1 MSTQLSPVAP
11 VTQVTVKN
19 ILFPTD
25 FSEASEHALEYAK
38 LLARRYGATI
48 HAVHVFTPDLY
59 GALPAEALSS
69 AVVRMRRDVHERM
82 DEMHHKMDGL
92 HHATFVSEGPLWTVV
107 DHVIE
112 NQEIDLIVLGT
123 SARTGV
129 ERLLLGSVAEE
140 IFRRSPVPVLTVGP
154 RARQA
159 GEEVHFN
166 HILFATDLNGTNER
180 AAQYAIALAQ
190 EYQSKLTLLHVIDDV
205 KGEAATDL
213 ARVTTYFS
221 EKLHALV
228 PAEAELWCQPE
239 VVIRCGKPA
248 DQILAVEQE
257 RPTDLIILGAKH
269 SEHTLA
275 ATHFRWPT
283 AAHVV
288 HDADCPV
295 LTVRQV

>member
-1 MSTQLSPVAP
+1 MSTLMTPVARH
-11 VTQVTVKN
+11 VTVKN

-25 FSEASEHALEYAK
+25 FSEPSEHALPYAK

-59 GALPAEALSS
+59 GSLPAEALSA
-69 AVVRMRRDVHERM
+69 AVIRMRRDVHERM
-82 DEMHHKMDGL
+82 DEMHHKMNGL
-92 HHATFVSEGPLWTVV
+92 HHATLVSEGPLWTVLGR
-107 DHVIE
+107 VIE
-112 NQEIDLIVLGT
+112 NQEIDMIVLGT
-123 SARTGV
+123 NARTGV
-129 ERLLLGSVAEE
+129 ERLLLGSIAEE
-140 IFRRSPVPVLTVGP
+140 IFRRSLVPVLTVGP
-154 RARQA
+154 LARAA
-159 GEEVHFN
+159 GQEAQFR
-166 HILFATDLNGTNER
+166 HILFATDLNGTNEH

-190 EYQSKLTLLHVIDDV
+190 EYQSKLTLLHVIDEV

-213 ARVTTYFS
+213 PRVTAYLA

-228 PAEAELWCQPE
+228 PPDAELWCQPE
-239 VVIRCGKPA
+239 VMIRVGKPA
-248 DQILAVEQE
+248 EQILAVEGE
-257 RPTDLIILGAKH
+257 HPTDLIVLGAKH